1 MLGRHHFRLL
11 TKLVFFLGVITS
23 LPLIAQTT
31 PTPVPTPTSR
41 PKIGLA
47 LSGGGARGA
56 AHVGVLK
63 VLEEMRIPI
72 DYIAGTSMGALIGAS
87 YASGTPIEELEKR
100 LESADW
106 DDLFTDTSP
115 RPDRSFQR
123 KEEDQAKLMKL
134 ELGVRDGSIRLPAGA
149 ISGQKLDSLFS
160 IVTRNAPGVTNFD
173 RMPIPF
179 RAIATDAETGKM
191 VVFRRGRL
199 PDVMRASMSVPG
211 AIAPFPIGTNI
222 YLDGGLTRNLPI
234 DVVREM
240 GADIVIAV
248 NIASPLLKRKQIQ
261 SIVDV
266 SLQMI
271 NILTE
276 QNMQAS
282 LASLTDKDTL
292 ITPPLDTIGSTDF
305 ALVADAIA
313 IGAAATREKTAAL
326 KQLSASEATF
336 IAHRAQQNARMERA
350 FTSTDKIDEIR
361 VTGLVR
367 ANEDELKRT
376 LGVEPGDAVDFRKL
390 NIGVSQAFGTGYF
403 ERVNYSLSKESGRN
417 ILNVNAREK
426 QWGPNYLR
434 FGLSLAADSIGEGR
448 FNMLMRY
455 QQTQFNEA
463 GAEWR
468 HDVVFGRDRR
478 FASQFQQPF
487 AGTGI
492 ANSFSVLPGIEL
504 ARRPIDIF
512 QEGQRLAQYQIS
524 TNTATVALGA
534 DIGRNAIVRLGFSR
548 GNSDAT
554 INIGQL
560 LLPEVKAREGGIR
573 FRTQFD
579 NLDDPSFPRE
589 GRVAT
594 LDYYTS
600 LKSFGAS
607 NNYHKLD
614 FSYQDQL
621 TFGRHTVSLAGR
633 YGQGFGG
640 TLPVFDQFS
649 LGGFL
654 QLSGYRP
661 GELLGG
667 SVAFGRLAYYQ
678 RMSNLQNPFGKNV
691 YLGVSGELGRVS
703 DNFRSLSNSETKNSF
718 GAFAGLDT
726 VLGPFYLGYGRTRER
741 GTNFY
746 LFLGQP

>member
-1 MLGRHHFRLL
+1 MFPSPIARCVVRLGILFAG
-11 TKLVFFLGVITS
+11 FLCVAAH
-23 LPLIAQTT
+23 AQT
-31 PTPVPTPTSR
+31 PAAPAR

-56 AHVGVLK
+56 AHIGVLK
-63 VLEEMRIPI
+63 VLEEMKIPI
-72 DYIAGTSMGALIGAS
+72 DYIAGTSMGALVGAS
-87 YASGTPIEELEKR
+87 YASGTSIEELEKR

-123 KEEDQAKLMKL
+123 KEEDLSGLMKL
-134 ELGVRDGSIRLPAGA
+134 ELGFKEGSIRLPAGA

-160 IVTRNAPGVTNFD
+160 IVTRNAPGVTDFD

-179 RAIATDAETGKM
+179 RAVATDAETGKM
-191 VVFRRGRL
+191 VVFKKGRL

-292 ITPPLDTIGSTDF
+292 ITPPLDVIGSTDF
-305 ALVADAIA
+305 ALVAQAIA
-313 IGAAATREKTAAL
+313 IGASAMREKAPLLQSLAV
-326 KQLSASEATF
+326 SAGEFS
-336 IAHRAQQNARMERA
+336 AHRATQIARMERA
-350 FTSTDKIDEIR
+350 FTSNDKIDEVR

-376 LGVEPGDAVDFRKL
+376 LNVEPGDAVDFRKL

-403 ERVNYSLSKESGRN
+403 ERVNYSLNKENGRN
-417 ILNVNAREK
+417 ILIINAREK

-434 FGLSLAADSIGEGR
+434 FGLTLGADSIGEGR

-455 QQTQFNEA
+455 QQTQFNDA

-468 HDVVFGRDRR
+468 HDVVLGRDRR
-478 FASQFQQPF
+478 FFSQFQQPF

-492 ANSFSVLPGIEL
+492 ANSFSVLPSVEF
-504 ARRPIDIF
+504 ARRPLDIF
-512 QEGQRLAQYQIS
+512 QDGRRLAQYQVSS
-524 TNTATVALGA
+524 TAATLALGA
-534 DIGRNAIVRLGFSR
+534 DIGRNAIVRIGVSR
-548 GNSDAT
+548 GSANT
-554 INIGQL
+554 LINTGSL
-560 LLPEVKAREGGIR
+560 ESPDEKFREGGVR
-573 FRTQFD
+573 LRAQFD
-579 NLDDPSFPRE
+579 NLDDPSFPRA
-589 GRVAT
+589 GRAAT

-600 LKSFGAS
+600 LAAFGATS
-607 NNYHKLD
+607 NYRKLEAT
-614 FSYQDQL
+614 YQDQIS
-621 TFGRHTVSLAGR
+621 FGRHTFSGGLR
-633 YGQGFGG
+633 YGRGYGSA
-640 TLPVFDQFS
+640 LPVFDQFS

-667 SVAFGRLAYYQ
+667 QVAFGRLTYYQ

-691 YLGVSGELGRVS
+691 YLGLSAEAGRIRN
-703 DNFRSLSNSETKNSF
+703 NFRNLSDSETKNSV
-718 GAFAGLDT
+718 GLFAGFDT
-726 VLGPFYLGYGRTRER
+726 VLGPIYLGYGRTQER
-741 GTNFY
+741 ATNFY

>member
-1 MLGRHHFRLL
+1 MFGTLRLL
-11 TKLVFFLGVITS
+11 AAATLCLGSAVS
-23 LPLIAQTT
+23 VDVAAQTPPASQT
-31 PTPVPTPTSR
+31 R

-63 VLEEMRIPI
+63 VLEELRIPI

-87 YASGTPIEELEKR
+87 YASGTSIEELERR

-123 KEEDQAKLMKL
+123 KEEDQARLMKL
-134 ELGVRDGSIRLPAGA
+134 ELGVKDGSIRLPAGA

-160 IVTRNAPGVTNFD
+160 IVTRNAPGITNFD

-191 VVFRRGRL
+191 EVFKRGRL

-292 ITPPLDTIGSTDF
+292 ITPPLDTVGSTDF

-313 IGAAATREKTAAL
+313 IGAAAAREKAEAMRHL
-326 KQLSASEATF
+326 AVPDATF
-336 IAHRAQQNARMERA
+336 LAHRAQQNARAARA
-350 FTSTDKIDEIR
+350 FTSTDKIDEVR

-390 NIGVSQAFGTGYF
+390 NVGVSQAFGTGYF
-403 ERVNYSLSKESGRN
+403 ERVNYSLSKEAGRN
-417 ILNVNAREK
+417 ILNVSAREK

-455 QQTQFNEA
+455 QQTQFNSA

-468 HDVVFGRDRR
+468 HDLVFGRDRR
-478 FASQFQQPF
+478 FFSQFQQPF

-492 ANSFSVLPGIEL
+492 ANSFSVLPSIEL
-504 ARRPIDIF
+504 DRRPIDIF
-512 QEGQRLAQYQIS
+512 QDGKRLAQYQIS
-524 TNTATVALGA
+524 TNTAAVALGA
-534 DIGRNAIVRLGFSR
+534 DIGRNSVVRLALSR
-548 GNSDAT
+548 GNSDAV
-554 INIGQL
+554 INIGALQL
-560 LLPEVKAREGGIR
+560 PDVKAREGGVR
-573 FRTQFD
+573 LRVLHD
-579 NLDDPSFPRE
+579 SLDDPSFPRE
-589 GRVAT
+589 GRAASV
-594 LDYYTS
+594 DYFTS
-600 LKSFGAS
+600 LSAFGAS
-607 NNYHKLD
+607 NSYRKLEV
-614 FSYQDQL
+614 SYQDQ
-621 TFGRHTVSLAGR
+621 TSFGRHTISVAAR
-633 YGQGFGG
+633 YGHGFGA

-654 QLSGYRP
+654 QLSGFRP

-667 SVAFGRLAYYQ
+667 SVAFGRVAYYQ

-703 DNFRSLSNSETKNSF
+703 DNFRSLSNSATKNSF